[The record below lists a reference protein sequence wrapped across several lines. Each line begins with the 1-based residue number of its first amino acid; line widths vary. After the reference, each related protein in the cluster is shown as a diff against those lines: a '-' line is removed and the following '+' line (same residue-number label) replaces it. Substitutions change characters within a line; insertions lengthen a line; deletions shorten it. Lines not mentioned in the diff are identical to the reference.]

1 MTVIA
6 PPEPH
11 QEEQHELDALIEEAR
26 RRTRRR
32 RLKYAAAVV
41 GAALAGGGI
50 FAGLE
55 LTGGSP
61 AGQALPD
68 GFQLVHARG
77 PVSHVVMHNFPT
89 GNQVLDLRTGRTRPA
104 AVENEVWWDRK
115 SGLNRQVT
123 RVGGTVVSDL
133 VRNTCNA
140 SVCIP
145 PQPWFLART
154 GFVWRPNP
162 CCAVVSGRGTYAG
175 RTVVWIDGLVNGH
188 RPRRSFE
195 RVGLDPGTHKPV
207 VYELMFAGHVANGYS
222 IGAVKTLDP
231 DEVSFV
237 VPKGGASEI
246 RFPSSVPV
254 VTGQG
259 LEAARSALSRP
270 TLWLGRSFAGQRLQR
285 VDIGKDG
292 YTTRAGA
299 AQKVPYVIFDYG
311 AFTIREYGRRPISYQ
326 SGPREGTALLSPGSS
341 ASFAL
346 DGVLVIVDSTTRT
359 FPIDARRT
367 IELTKALKPL
377 PG

>member
-1 MTVIA
+1 MTVAA
-6 PPEPH
+6 PPRPP
-11 QEEQHELDALIEEAR
+11 EEQHDLEALIEEAR

-50 FAGLE
+50 FARLE
-55 LTGGSP
+55 LTDGSP
-61 AGQALPD
+61 AGQAVPE

-77 PVSHVVMHNFPT
+77 PVSHVVMHNFPS
-89 GNQVLDLRTGRTRPA
+89 GNQILDFRTGRTRPA

-123 RVGGTVVSDL
+123 RVDGTVFSDQ
-133 VRNTCNA
+133 VRNTCNS

-162 CCAVVSGRGTYAG
+162 CCAVVSGPGTYGG
-175 RTVVWIDGLVNGH
+175 RSVVWVEGLVNGH
-188 RPRRSFE
+188 RERRSVE
-195 RVGLDPGTHKPV
+195 RVGFDPATHRPL
-207 VYELMFAGHVANGYS
+207 VYEIVFAGHVANGYS
-222 IGAVKTLDP
+222 IGAVETLDP

-237 VPKGGASEI
+237 VPKGGAPEI

-259 LEAARSALSRP
+259 LEAARSALGAP
-270 TLWLGRSFAGQRLQR
+270 ALWLGRSFSGHRLQR

-299 AQKVPYVIFDYG
+299 AHEVPYVIFDYG
-311 AFTIREYGRRPISYQ
+311 AFTIREYGWRPISYQ
-326 SGPREGTALLSPGSS
+326 SGPREGTALLSPGTS
-341 ASFAL
+341 ASFAR
-346 DGVLVIVDSTTRT
+346 DGVLVSVDSTTRT

-367 IELTKALKPL
+367 IELTRALKPL
-377 PG
+377 PE

>member
-6 PPEPH
+6 PPRPPD
-11 QEEQHELDALIEEAR
+11 QEHDLEALIEEAR

-32 RLKYAAAVV
+32 RLKYAAAVL

-50 FAGLE
+50 FAGIE
-55 LTGGSP
+55 LAGGSP
-61 AGQALPD
+61 AGQAVPD
-68 GFQLVHARG
+68 GFQLVHGRG
-77 PVSHVVMHNFPT
+77 PVSHVVLHNFPS
-89 GNQVLDLRTGRTRPA
+89 GNQVLDLRTGATRPA

-123 RVGGTVVSDL
+123 RVDGNVFSDL

-175 RTVVWIDGLVNGH
+175 RTVVWVDGLVNGH
-188 RPRRSFE
+188 RQTRSYE
-195 RVGLDPGTHKPV
+195 RVGFDPNTHKPV
-207 VYELMFAGHVANGYS
+207 VHEMVFAGHVANGES
-222 IGAVKTLDP
+222 IGAIETLDP
-231 DEVSFV
+231 QEVSFV

-270 TLWLGRSFAGQRLQR
+270 TLWLGKSFEGHRLQR

-299 AQKVPYVIFDYG
+299 AQKVPYVSLDYG
-311 AFTIREYGRRPISYQ
+311 AFTIREYGRRPIWYQ
-326 SGPREGTALLSPGSS
+326 SGPREGTALLSPGSA

-346 DGVLVIVDSTTRT
+346 DGVLVSLDSTTRA
-359 FPIDARRT
+359 FSIDARRT
-367 IELTKALKPL
+367 IELARALRPL